1 MPAILLY
8 LATTAG
14 LIALWRRYVQPITL
28 ATAIVLVLLPLCFT
42 GRALLT
48 GRVHAP
54 IDLPFM
60 SEPLKDYKADYG
72 IATDYGEGKV
82 HNGTLSDLYLQ
93 MIPWQSAVRQSLLK
107 GEWPLWNPYMLCGSV
122 LAANMQSTVY
132 DPLHLLSLVLA
143 HPQALTFNAA
153 MTLFLA
159 GFFAFCFART
169 LGLNELA
176 SLFGAAGFMFCEL
189 LAFFMAWPLGR
200 AWAIFPLLLLGV
212 RFVVRETS
220 VRSAVLLTT
229 SFVLLIVAGHPES
242 VLHVTILG
250 MVYGVYELATTR
262 RDRRFHKAIGLAVLC
277 GAIALALTAILLMP
291 FFEAAPQTGEY
302 WARQEFLAQ
311 EPFKTPAG
319 MIARRA
325 GLTFFPWYG
334 GQPERD
340 NHTNDWEPTHLRVG
354 GLVIAL
360 AISALLLA
368 PRRDTWFFAG
378 LALFC
383 AWSGFNAWPVA
394 HLLHALP
401 GFDITINDRLAFG
414 GAFCLAML
422 AAIAVDA
429 WPRERNR
436 ALVVA
441 GVVATIAV
449 ALGIGTLLL
458 RERQIEVGVRPTVAT
473 LGALADLVPI
483 AVLAF
488 FLATRTKLKIALP
501 VLFGLLLLQRTIQD
515 GGIYPVE
522 STCEFYP
529 RIPIVRRMQEDKEI
543 FRMAGLHFAFL
554 PDAAALYGLEDARGY
569 EAMTFRRLF
578 ETYFLWSV
586 HGVAASNNIPDK
598 TKPFLNFLNV
608 KYVIGS
614 LDAQSDE
621 QWKLVLED
629 RQSRLL
635 ENTRV
640 MPRAFVPPWIRY
652 EQDPSVV
659 VHRMSQATEFSER
672 AWIETRA
679 YAPHDIAN
687 GPGTL
692 TTRRNGTGFAI
703 DAVMEREG
711 WVVISETAWKGWR
724 AYVDGKRVQ
733 VHYANHAFLGVFVP
747 QGRHEVK
754 VVYVPESF
762 TRGRNISALTVAGLI
777 GFFVWRRRRAASD
790 VERLGV
796 SA

>member
-14 LIALWRRYVQPITL
+14 LIWLWRRFVQPITA
-28 ATAIVLVLLPLCFT
+28 ATAIVLILLPLCFT

-60 SEPLKDYKADYG
+60 SEPLKDYKADYD

-107 GEWPLWNPYMLCGSV
+107 GDWPLWNPYMLCGSI

-132 DPLHLLSLVLA
+132 DPLHLLSLVLS

-159 GFFAFCFART
+159 GFFAFAFARA

-200 AWAIFPLLLLGV
+200 AWAVFPLILLGV

-220 VRSAVLLTT
+220 VRAAVLLTT
-229 SFVLLIVAGHPES
+229 GFALLIVAGHPES
-242 VLHVTILG
+242 VLHVTIVG
-250 MVYGVYELATTR
+250 AVYGFYEVATTR
-262 RDRRFHKAIGLAVLC
+262 RYKSIGLAAIC
-277 GAIALALTAILLMP
+277 GVIALALTAVLLLP

-302 WARQEFLAQ
+302 WARQEFLAN
-311 EPFKTPAG
+311 EPFKTAPG
-319 MIARRA
+319 TIARRA

-340 NHTNDWEPTHLRVG
+340 NHTQDWEPTNMRVG
-354 GLVIAL
+354 GLVLAL
-360 AISALLLA
+360 AIAALVLA

-383 AWSGFNAWPVA
+383 GWSGFNAWPIA
-394 HLLHALP
+394 HLLHKLP

-414 GAFCLAML
+414 GAFCIAML
-422 AAIAVDA
+422 AAIAIDA
-429 WPRERNR
+429 WPRERKR
-436 ALVVA
+436 ALVIA
-441 GVVATIAV
+441 GVVAAILLV
-449 ALGIGTLLL
+449 LLVGTMLL
-458 RERQIEVGVRPTVAT
+458 RDTQIEKGVRPTVAT
-473 LGALADLVPI
+473 LGALADLVPL
-483 AVLAF
+483 AVLAL
-488 FLATRTKLKIALP
+488 FLAMRTNLKVALP

-529 RIPIVRRMQEDKEI
+529 RIPILRRMQEDKEI

-569 EAMTFRRLF
+569 EAMTFRRLY

-586 HGVAASNNIPDK
+586 HGVAASNNIPEK
-598 TKPFLNFLNV
+598 NKPFLNFLNI

-614 LDAQSDE
+614 LDAQPDD

-659 VHRMSQATEFSER
+659 VYRMSQAAEFSER

-679 YAPHDIAN
+679 FAPHDIAN

-692 TTRRNGTGFAI
+692 TTRRNGTGFDI
-703 DAVMEREG
+703 DAVMERDG
-711 WVVISETAWKGWR
+711 WVVISETHWKGWR
-724 AYVDGKRVQ
+724 AYVDGKRVTP
-733 VHYANHAFLGVFVP
+733 HFANHAFVGVFVP
-747 QGRHEVK
+747 QGKHQLK
-754 VVYVPESF
+754 VVYVPEWF
-762 TRGRNISALTVAGLI
+762 TRGRNISLLTIAGLVVY
-777 GFFVWRRRRAASD
+777 FVSRHRRQQPRP
-790 VERLGV
+790 V
-796 SA
+796 SV

>member
-14 LIALWRRYVQPITL
+14 LIWVWRRFVQPITA
-28 ATAIVLVLLPLCFT
+28 ATAIVLVLLPLSFT

-60 SEPLKDYKADYG
+60 SEPLKDYKADYD

-107 GEWPLWNPYMLCGSV
+107 GDWPLWNPYMLCGSI

-132 DPLHLLSLVLA
+132 DPLHLLSLVLS
-143 HPQALTFNAA
+143 HPQALTCNAA

-159 GFFAFCFART
+159 GFFAFCFARA

-200 AWAIFPLLLLGV
+200 AWAIFPLILLGV

-220 VRSAVLLTT
+220 VRAAVLLTT
-229 SFVLLIVAGHPES
+229 GFALLIVAGHPES
-242 VLHVTILG
+242 VLHVTIVG
-250 MVYGVYELATTR
+250 AVYGLYEVATTR
-262 RDRRFHKAIGLAVLC
+262 RYKSIGLAALC
-277 GAIALALTAILLMP
+277 GVIALALTAVLLLP

-302 WARQEFLAQ
+302 WARQQFLAEQ
-311 EPFKTPAG
+311 PFKTPEG

-340 NHTNDWEPTHLRVG
+340 NHTNDWEPTNVRVG
-354 GLVIAL
+354 GLVFAL
-360 AISALLLA
+360 ALSALVLA

-383 AWSGFNAWPVA
+383 GWCGFNAWPVA
-394 HLLHALP
+394 HLLHELP
-401 GFDITINDRLAFG
+401 GFDITINDRLAFAA
-414 GAFCLAML
+414 AFCLSML
-422 AAIAVDA
+422 AAIAIDA
-429 WPRERNR
+429 WPRERKR
-436 ALVVA
+436 GIVVA
-441 GVVATIAV
+441 GVVAAILV
-449 ALGIGTLLL
+449 ALIAGTLLL
-458 RERQIEVGVRPTVAT
+458 RDRQIEVGVRPTVAT
-473 LGALADLVPI
+473 LGAFTDLVPL

-488 FLATRTKLKIALP
+488 FLAMRTKWNVALP

-569 EAMTFRRLF
+569 EAMTFRRLY

-598 TKPFLNFLNV
+598 SRPFLNFLNI

-614 LDAQSDE
+614 LDAQPDE

-659 VHRMSQATEFSER
+659 VYRMSQATEFSER
-672 AWIETRA
+672 AWIETRELP
-679 YAPHDIAN
+679 PHDIAN

-692 TTRRNGTGFAI
+692 TTRRNGTGFEI
-703 DAVMEREG
+703 DAVMERDG
-711 WVVISETAWKGWR
+711 WVVISETHWRGWR
-724 AYVDGKRVQ
+724 AYVDGKRVKP
-733 VHYANHAFLGVFVP
+733 HFANHAFIGVFVP
-747 QGRHEVK
+747 QGRHQLK
-754 VVYVPESF
+754 VVYVPEWF
-762 TRGRNISALTVAGLI
+762 TRGRNISVITIAALIA
-777 GFFVWRRRRAASD
+777 FFVLRHRRQQPRTIS
-790 VERLGV
+790 V
-796 SA
+796 